1 MAPVPPPATGQLL
14 TLIVQLAT
22 LLTVALLLGRLAGR
36 FGMPAIVGELLAGVL
51 LGPSVLGHLG
61 ADVYKWLFP
70 PDASQQHLLDAVG
83 QFGVLL
89 LVGVAGA
96 HLDVTN
102 LRRRS
107 LVAAR
112 ISGLGLLI
120 PLALG
125 VAFGFI
131 APSVL
136 TPADDRIV
144 FAAFMGVA
152 MCVTA
157 IPVIAKTLSDMRL
170 LHREVGQ
177 ITLTAGMIDDAVAWF
192 LLSLVSAMATV
203 GLHSWSLAR
212 AALYLVGFVV
222 LAVFVGR
229 FLVRWVMRWAGRSQE
244 SAVSI
249 TAAVVLVLVGA
260 AVTQSLRMEAVFGAF
275 VVGILIGAPGVA
287 DPKRLA
293 PLRTVVLG
301 VLAPVFLATAGLRMD
316 LTVLG
321 DPVVLAAA
329 AVAIAVAIVGKFT
342 GAYLGARL
350 SRLGHWPA
358 VALGAGMNSRGVVE
372 IVVAM
377 VGLRLGILNVASYT
391 IVALIAIVT
400 SLMAPPLLR
409 IAMVRVTQS
418 AEERLRLADHEAWAG
433 VDAAPEHAQYPAT
446 SRSRTEV

>member
-1 MAPVPPPATGQLL
+1 MTPVPPPATGQLL
-14 TLIVQLAT
+14 TLIVQLAS
-22 LLTVALLLGRLAGR
+22 LLTVALLLGRLAR
-36 FGMPAIVGELLAGVL
+36 RVGMPVIVGELLAGVL

-61 ADVYKWLFP
+61 TGVYEWLFP
-70 PDASQQHLLDAVG
+70 SDAGQQHLLDAVG

-96 HLDVTN
+96 HLDITN

-107 LVAAR
+107 MVAAR

-120 PLALG
+120 PLGLG
-125 VAFGFI
+125 VAAGI
-131 APSVL
+131 VAPAVL
-136 TPADDRIV
+136 TPAHDRIV

-177 ITLTAGMIDDAVAWF
+177 LTLTAGMIDDAVAWF

-203 GLHSWSLAR
+203 GLHGWSLAR
-212 AALYLVGFVV
+212 SALYLVGFVV
-222 LAVFVGR
+222 VAVLVGR
-229 FLVRWVMRWAGRSQE
+229 RLVRRVMRWAARSEE
-244 SAVSI
+244 SAVSV
-249 TAAVVLVLVGA
+249 TTAVVLILVGG
-260 AVTQSLRMEAVFGAF
+260 AVTQSLQMEAVFGAF
-275 VVGILIGAPGVA
+275 VAGILIGAPGVVDA
-287 DPKRLA
+287 KRLA

-316 LTVLG
+316 LGVLR

-329 AVAIAVAIVGKFT
+329 IVAIVVAIVGKFT
-342 GAYLGARL
+342 GAYLGARW

-377 VGLRLGILNVASYT
+377 VGLRLGILNEASYT

-409 IAMVRVTQS
+409 IAMARVEHS
-418 AEERLRLADHEAWAG
+418 AEERLRLADHEAWD
-433 VDAAPEHAQYPAT
+433 DAVQSST
-446 SRSRTEV
+446 RR